1 MASPKLGS
9 GRKKPDAN
17 APVIMQIIPSL
28 GAGGAEQ
35 GCVDVAAELVRAGAT
50 SIIVSNG
57 GHRIPEILRSGT
69 QHINMSVDTKNPY
82 ILWRN
87 SKKLRKLINKLNV
100 DIVHVR
106 SRAPAWSA
114 YWACKGTK
122 ARFMTT
128 CHAPYNFKEGFWG
141 RMKQRYN
148 ASIAKGERVIAIS
161 HFVAE
166 YLRKNY
172 EIDPRNIRVIHRG
185 IALEKFHPTA
195 VSGERMIK
203 LSREWRLPDGMNIVM
218 MPGRLTRW
226 KGHHVLIDAM
236 ARLKR
241 PDTICVLIGSDQGR
255 KEYRTEL
262 EETVKE
268 KGLEGQIRIVDH
280 CSDMPAAY
288 AMATVVVSASI
299 DPEGFGRIAAE
310 AQAMGRPIVATDHG
324 GSRET
329 VVRGETGWLVPPN
342 DAGALAKAIAEVL
355 ELDPAHR
362 AMLATH
368 AMMHIADNF
377 TRERMTAQTLA
388 VYAELLDERNAHS
401 QGLKSE
407 ALRLT
412 HLATAA

>member
-1 MASPKLGS
+1 
-9 GRKKPDAN
+9 
-17 APVIMQIIPSL
+17 MQIIPSL

-35 GCVDVAAELVRAGAT
+35 GCIDVAAELVRAGAT
-50 SIIVSNG
+50 SLIVSHG
-57 GHRIPEILRSGT
+57 GHRIPEILRAGSL
-69 QHINMSVDTKNPY
+69 HIDMDVDSKNPY
-82 ILWRN
+82 IIWRN
-87 SKKLRKLINKLNV
+87 GKRLRKLIGKLNV

-114 YWACKGTK
+114 YLACKDTK

-128 CHAPYNFKEGFWG
+128 CHAPYNFGEGFWG
-141 RMKQRYN
+141 RMKKRYN

-161 HFVAE
+161 HFVAD
-166 YLRKNY
+166 YLRRHY
-172 EIDPRNIRVIHRG
+172 DVDPRNIHVIHRG
-185 IALEKFHPTA
+185 VALDRFHPTA

-241 PDTICVLIGSDQGR
+241 PDTVCVLIGSDQGR

-262 EETVKE
+262 EQTVRE
-268 KGLEGQIRIVDH
+268 RGLEGRIRIVDH

-310 AQAMGRPIVATDHG
+310 AQAMGRPVVATDHG

-329 VVRGETGWLVPPN
+329 IRRGETGWLVPPN
-342 DAGALAKAIAEVL
+342 DAQALARAIGEALDL
-355 ELDPAHR
+355 EPARR
-362 AMLATH
+362 ALLATH
-368 AMMHIADNF
+368 AMMHIAENF
-377 TRERMTAQTLA
+377 TRERMTAQTLS
-388 VYAELLDERNAHS
+388 VYAELLDERRARSDALKTPPALAHM
-401 QGLKSE
+401 
-407 ALRLT
+407 
-412 HLATAA
+412 ATAA